1 MSQRAATERFDLD
14 GGTVVLVEPFHA
26 IPLVSIVVALR
37 SGAAHDP
44 PGKGGLTRLAMR
56 MLRRGCEGMTAEQI
70 EAAIDRLGAEMAVDT
85 GASTVAVHAQVI
97 GRSLDAFVDLLAR
110 LLSTPTFPADELERL
125 ERESVAEIIES
136 RDNDRVVAQRAFQRA
151 FFPDHPY
158 GRTATGTTQSVAS
171 IGRDDAV
178 AFWQRHVVRGNIVVG
193 FAGDVDGKTAAKLAE
208 RLVVGVAAG
217 AALADPVPP
226 PAMQTGR
233 RLLFVDKPER
243 TQTQILVATLGTS
256 PHDADH
262 AALGVANAI
271 FGGTFTSRLMKEV
284 RSKRGWS
291 YGAYSRLGIDRQRQA
306 FSLWTFPGADDAAKC
321 LALELELY
329 EKFVAGGITA
339 RELGFIKRYLTR
351 SHAFEIDT
359 AAKRLHQ
366 ALDIE
371 LLTLPSDYYSRYLEH
386 VDAVTLEAANKAVRA
401 RLSVDDL
408 LSVVVGTSS
417 QILEPIR
424 ACIPRLASHEVV
436 AFDAE

>member
-1 MSQRAATERFDLD
+1 MSARAATERFDLD
-14 GGTVVLVEPFHA
+14 GGVVALVEPFHA

-56 MLRRGCEGMTAEQI
+56 MLRRGCEGMTADQI
-70 EAAIDRLGAEMAVDT
+70 EGAIDRLGAEMAVDT

-97 GRSLDAFVDLLAR
+97 GRSLEAFVDLLAR
-110 LLSTPTFPADELERL
+110 LLSTPTFPSDELARL
-125 ERESVAEIIES
+125 KRESIAEIIES
-136 RDNDRVVAQRAFQRA
+136 RDNDRAIAQKAFQRA

-158 GRTATGTTQSVAS
+158 GRTAGGTTTSVAS
-171 IGRDDAV
+171 ITQDDAR
-178 AFWQRHVVRGNIVVG
+178 AFWRKHVVRGNVVVG
-193 FAGDVDGKTAAKLAE
+193 FAGDVAGAEASKLTLRLLAAIAQ
-208 RLVVGVAAG
+208 G

-226 PAMQTGR
+226 PPVHEGR

-243 TQTQILVATLGTS
+243 TQTQILLGTLGTS

-306 FSLWTFPGADDAAKC
+306 FSIWTFPGADDAAKC
-321 LALELELY
+321 IALELELY
-329 EKFVAGGITA
+329 ESFVAKGITP
-339 RELGFIKRYLTR
+339 RELAFIKRYLTR
-351 SHAFEIDT
+351 SHAFDIDT

-366 ALDIE
+366 ALDVE
-371 LLTLPSDYYSRYLEH
+371 LLTLPADYYTGYLDS
-386 VDAVTLEAANKAVRA
+386 VNAVTLDAANEASRT
-401 RLSVDDL
+401 RLSVDNL
-408 LSVVVGTSS
+408 LAVVVGTAS
-417 QILEPIR
+417 QIFDGVR
-424 ACIPRLASHEVV
+424 DAIPRLASHSVV
-436 AFDAE
+436 PFDAE